1 MKSFFAGLTV
11 TALTV
16 LTGCNQATPGGPGV
30 NEVTANKPIVERA
43 NDTFILDVPMTSTRL
58 KQGETKEVAISVAR
72 GGHFDED
79 VTLKFTGVPKGVTL
93 NPASPMIKH
102 GEKDTKITV
111 AAADTAAPGDFRLN
125 VTGKPTKG
133 ADATNEFRISIAKK

>member
-1 MKSFFAGLTV
+1 MKSLFAGLMV
-11 TALTV
+11 TALAV
-16 LTGCNQATPGGPGV
+16 STGCNQGTPGGPGAT
-30 NEVTANKPIVERA
+30 ERTANKPIVERA
-43 NDTFILDVPMTSTRL
+43 NDTFILDVPMTSTKL

-72 GGHFDED
+72 GAKFDED
-79 VTLKFTGVPKGVTL
+79 VTLKFTGLPKGVTL
-93 NPASPMIKH
+93 NPASPIIRH